1 MNEFELYEKIELYLN
16 NKLSEEERE
25 KLLRLI
31 NENPDIKSDV
41 EDIRVIKK
49 LIETYK
55 LEELKN
61 ELRKKSVINSLSYKF
76 NNFVKSTYSK
86 AAIIFI
92 AVLSIPLIYLFLIKG
107 DTNKTLFNEYFQPV
121 TIEFKTRGLPPE
133 RGEEIQNAIEN
144 YKNNSFGNAAP
155 VFKEYISKHT
165 EDYEIKLYLGIA
177 LLGNNDI
184 EEARKI
190 FIELLGL
197 EDNYYSEYSEWYL
210 ALTYLEEDN
219 INKVKQLLIDIH
231 ANNEYFGE
239 SAAKLLKELN

>member
-1 MNEFELYEKIELYLN
+1 MNEFELNEKIELYLKD
-16 NKLSEEERE
+16 KLPEEEKE

-55 LEELKN
+55 LEELRE
-61 ELRKKSVINSLSYKF
+61 ELQKKSVINSISYRY

-92 AVLSIPLIYLFLIKG
+92 AVLSLPLIYLFLIKS
-107 DTNKTLFNEYFQPV
+107 DANETLFNEYFQPV
-121 TIEFKTRGLPPE
+121 TIEVKTRGLPPE
-133 RGEEIQNAIEN
+133 RGEEIQSAIEN
-144 YKNNSFGNAAP
+144 YKNNLFGNAVP
-155 VFKEYISKHT
+155 VFKEYISEYP

-177 LLGNNDI
+177 LLGNNEV
-184 EEARKI
+184 EEAKQI
-190 FIELLGL
+190 FTELK
-197 EDNYYSEYSEWYL
+197 EFDDNYYSEYSEWYL
-210 ALTYLEEDN
+210 ALTYLDEDN
-219 INKVKQLLIDIH
+219 IDKAKEILMNIQD
-231 ANNEYFGE
+231 NNEYFGG